1 MEKFSEAEVQAKRI
15 LPHKVYLV
23 SCPEDSTVLVAIDVS
38 IKDGYITWFDT
49 VKERVMKIGEITIDN
64 DEIFVFT
71 RGDQEGNPSYELRP
85 LTLELYEET
94 VKPKL
99 NNAQDFSKEEDMF
112 AAFEITKENAW

>member
-1 MEKFSEAEVQAKRI
+1 
-15 LPHKVYLV
+15 V